1 MFKIF
6 KEKKLK
12 KELELHNF
20 TKELD
25 LVTAENFQIDAK
37 ETSPLFYNTYIFYAH
52 SFDKR
57 QTLYFKYSLT
67 PLQTEVVVYLTD
79 GFNKYMLDQQVYTSN
94 CPLKLFKDDEG
105 IWNVTFNNYLK
116 KNSKDN
122 AKFTFS
128 SKFECDNLII
138 DKNSYITKEAL
149 FECFK
154 NDTNY
159 NEKIEELKNDNNV
172 SYFQR
177 GTLKGRMIL
186 EGQSST
192 FELSC
197 IKIHKFGIVDYS
209 KTNNHVELTVFEKD
223 KFVNYNLLSQPN
235 LTIFENGVNVNGEDD
250 IQYLKKA
257 TFEKQLF
264 TRGISPTYI
273 NILLQFQ
280 NDIETTLHIK
290 KIDEIELTLQEE
302 QYKLILSIVEILME
316 GKKYR
321 GILECG
327 FNVDSNKWFNGRD
340 MKDF

>member
-1 MFKIF
+1 
-6 KEKKLK
+6 
-12 KELELHNF
+12 
-20 TKELD
+20 
-25 LVTAENFQIDAK
+25 
-37 ETSPLFYNTYIFYAH
+37 
-52 SFDKR
+52 
-57 QTLYFKYSLT
+57 
-67 PLQTEVVVYLTD
+67 
-79 GFNKYMLDQQVYTSN
+79 
-94 CPLKLFKDDEG
+94 
-105 IWNVTFNNYLK
+105 
-116 KNSKDN
+116 
-122 AKFTFS
+122 
-128 SKFECDNLII
+128 
-138 DKNSYITKEAL
+138 
-149 FECFK
+149 
-154 NDTNY
+154 
-159 NEKIEELKNDNNV
+159 
-172 SYFQR
+172 
-177 GTLKGRMIL
+177 MIL

-197 IKIHKFGIVDYS
+197 VKIHKFGIVDYS

-327 FNVDSNKWFNGRD
+327 FNVDSNTAPKIVGEISLQS
-340 MKDF
+340 K